1 MEALPQAATRSDDAI
16 DEEKAEG
23 ATLLPTST
31 LRSDDDRAE
40 EKSAAKSA
48 VAAVMAA
55 ISRAS
60 SITRLA
66 ILRGPVKAEL
76 WPKTTTSFAGTST
89 PPEMLATRE

>member
-48 VAAVMAA
+48 
-55 ISRAS
+55 
-60 SITRLA
+60 TL
-66 ILRGPVKAEL
+66 
-76 WPKTTTSFAGTST
+76 
-89 PPEMLATRE
+89 